1 MTRITRTML
10 RATWALAT
18 LSWLAGCSA
27 LSPYSHMTKL
37 DLTLTATDQLNLD
50 INGRP
55 SPVVVRLY
63 ELKHP
68 VAFESTDF
76 FTLYQRPK
84 EALSQDMV
92 ATEEHELR
100 PGETLSLKLSIDP
113 DSRFVGVMAAYRD
126 LDQAQW
132 RRVQAIRVGERV
144 TANLYLDQAGIH
156 NGVPAVAQAGD
167 QR

>member
-1 MTRITRTML
+1 MTRISRTL
-10 RATWALAT
+10 LGATWALAV
-18 LSWLAGCSA
+18 LAWLAGCSA

-37 DLTLTATDQLNLD
+37 DLTLNATDQLNLD

-55 SPVVVRLY
+55 SPVVVRLF

-76 FTLYQRPK
+76 FSLYQSPK
-84 EALSQDMV
+84 ESLSADLV
-92 ATEEHELR
+92 ASEEHELR
-100 PGETLSLKLSIDP
+100 PGQTLSLKLSIDP
-113 DSRFVGVMAAYRD
+113 ESRFVGILAAYRD

-132 RRVQAIRVGERV
+132 RRVQAIRIGERV

-156 NGVPAVAQAGD
+156 NGVPPVAQAGE
-167 QR
+167 RP

>member
-1 MTRITRTML
+1 MTRISRTML
-10 RATWALAT
+10 RATWALAA
-18 LSWLAGCSA
+18 LFWLAGCSA
-27 LSPYSHMTKL
+27 LSPYSTMTKL
-37 DLTLTATDQLNLD
+37 DLTLVATDQLNPD

-63 ELKHP
+63 ELKRP

-76 FTLYQRPK
+76 FSLYQRPK
-84 EALSQDMV
+84 EILAQDMV
-92 ATEEHELR
+92 ASEEHELR
-100 PGETLSLKLSIDP
+100 PGETLTLKLSIDP
-113 DSRFVGVMAAYRD
+113 ESRFVGVMAAYRD

-132 RRVQAIRVGERV
+132 RRLQVIRAGERV

-167 QR
+167 RR